1 MGKNN
6 RGEYF
11 AKKGLFQLIF
21 RSFKK
26 KIENQKLH
34 ICKLL

>member
-1 MGKNN
+1 MTDGNISL
-6 RGEYF
+6 
-11 AKKGLFQLIF
+11 KKGLFQLIF